1 MFPQSTADV
10 DKCLRAIGVIRIAF
24 GTGALLAP
32 QLTARSFGLTA
43 KDRDTTAWAG
53 LMGSRALTAGL
64 FSLAAAGTAKRRDAV
79 MLNSGIELFDAVG
92 IAQELRKGR
101 PAASVNGVFSIA
113 FNAASQV
120 VWARARQLT

>member
-1 MFPQSTADV
+1 MYPQTIQDV

-32 QLTARSFGLTA
+32 QLTAKSFGLTA

-64 FSLAAAGTAKRRDAV
+64 FSLAAAGTAKRRDGV
-79 MLNSGIELFDAVG
+79 LLNSGIELFDAVG
-92 IAQELRKGR
+92 IAQELRGGR
-101 PAASVNGVFSIA
+101 PLASLNGVVSIA

-120 VWARARQLT
+120 VWARARALT